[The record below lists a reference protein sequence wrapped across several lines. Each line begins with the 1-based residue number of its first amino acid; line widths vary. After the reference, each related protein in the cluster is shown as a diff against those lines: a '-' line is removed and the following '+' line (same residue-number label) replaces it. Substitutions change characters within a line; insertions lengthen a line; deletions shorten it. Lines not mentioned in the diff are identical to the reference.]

1 MDDKVIDPGNVA
13 KQVLSSGDCIPMV
26 GMGTFGSDKYSS
38 EQIADAVVEAAKL
51 GFRHFD
57 CASVYGNEDTIGG
70 ALKQVQVNGVVRE
83 DMWVTSKVWNDMHG
97 DGEVISSCE
106 QSLKDLQLDYLDLY
120 LVHWPFPNFH
130 PKGCSVDYHNPNA
143 KPYIHEN
150 YMKVWA
156 QMEEL
161 KNRGLVRNIGT
172 SNMTIPKM
180 KLLLRDCTI
189 KPVVNEMELH
199 PHLQQKELFD
209 FMVENDVQ
217 PVGYCPLGS
226 PSRPERDRTPGD
238 TVDMEDPV
246 ILSIA
251 ERLTVHPAMVCI
263 MWAVK
268 HGHVAIPFS
277 VKKPQ
282 LISNLMAAV
291 DNSLT
296 DEDMTAIA
304 GIEKGCRLV
313 KGQVFVWSQERTWED
328 LWDLNGEITPL

>member
-1 MDDKVIDPGNVA
+1 
-13 KQVLSSGDCIPMV
+13 
-26 GMGTFGSDKYSS
+26 
-38 EQIADAVVEAAKL
+38 
-51 GFRHFD
+51 
-57 CASVYGNEDTIGG
+57 
-70 ALKQVQVNGVVRE
+70 
-83 DMWVTSKVWNDMHG
+83 
-97 DGEVISSCE
+97 
-106 QSLKDLQLDYLDLY
+106 
-120 LVHWPFPNFH
+120 
-130 PKGCSVDYHNPNA
+130 
-143 KPYIHEN
+143 
-150 YMKVWA
+150 
-156 QMEEL
+156 
-161 KNRGLVRNIGT
+161 
-172 SNMTIPKM
+172 M
-180 KLLLRDCTI
+180 KLLLRDCKI

-199 PHLQQKELFD
+199 PHFQQTELFR

-217 PVGYCPLGS
+217 PIGYCPLGS

-251 ERLTVHPAMVCI
+251 ERLGVHPAAVCI

-291 DNSLT
+291 DNPLT
-296 DEDMTAIA
+296 DEDLAAIA

-328 LWDLNGEITPL
+328 LWDLSGEITPL